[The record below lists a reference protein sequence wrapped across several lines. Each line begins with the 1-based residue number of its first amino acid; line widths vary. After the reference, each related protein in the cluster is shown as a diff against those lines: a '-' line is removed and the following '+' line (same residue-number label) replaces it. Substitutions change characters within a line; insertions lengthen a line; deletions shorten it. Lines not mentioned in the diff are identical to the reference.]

1 MDREKMSP
9 VMDIFMRIRTHHY
22 LSLLSGGHSLFLSVS
37 IIGERDGS
45 TKGGRV
51 VQKGGGPKW
60 GGSEKEKGVGK
71 KGYPKIM

>member
-1 MDREKMSP
+1 MRRGEGGREKMSP

-45 TKGGRV
+45 TS
-51 VQKGGGPKW
+51 GGGPK
-60 GGSEKEKGVGK
+60 GVGSEREKRCG
-71 KGYPKIM
+71 